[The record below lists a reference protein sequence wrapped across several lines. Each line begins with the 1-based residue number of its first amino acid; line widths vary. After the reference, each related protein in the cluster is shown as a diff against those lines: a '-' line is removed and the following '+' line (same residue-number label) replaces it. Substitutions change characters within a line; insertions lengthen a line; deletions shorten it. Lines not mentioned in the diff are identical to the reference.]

1 MNIKYLNSNQSYSEY
16 GVFSLNAIES
26 SKSISVVAFNDVNTI
41 YNKEISI
48 PHKHD
53 FYSIMWVKEGSLI
66 QVVDG
71 ETYVW
76 KKGTV
81 ALGQPRSVFQFKSS
95 SAPFEAICVCVPE
108 SMFCMIDCNLVD
120 FIKHEIF
127 CRNMACTIED
137 KDDYRNFSNAVGI
150 LQKECSRGD
159 PNQQD
164 LHMQATIFSYLAL
177 SLRHSIVSEPHP
189 VLLCKNKFHHEIYL
203 GFLRLMDEHLR
214 EERKVDFYAEKLNVG
229 KRTLERS
236 VKECCGETPFVLLRK
251 RRMAEAKF
259 LIAVERKPLK
269 EVSAELCFEEYSHF
283 SSTFKRVFGVSPDD
297 YVNGFTDS
305 NSDVEAC

>member
-1 MNIKYLNSNQSYSEY
+1 MNIKYLNPNKSYSEY
-16 GVFSLNAIES
+16 GVFSLDAIEN
-26 SKSISVVAFNDVNTI
+26 SKSISVVAFSDINTI

-53 FYSIMWVKEGSLI
+53 FYSIMWVKEGSLT

-76 KKGTV
+76 NKGTI
-81 ALGQPRSVFQFKSS
+81 ALGQPHRVLQCKNY

-108 SMFCMIDCNLVD
+108 SIFCVLGCGLVD
-120 FIKHEIF
+120 FLKHEIF
-127 CRNMACTIED
+127 GRNVACTIDD

-150 LQKECSRGD
+150 LQKECTMGNL
-159 PNQQD
+159 NQHD

-189 VLLCKNKFHHEIYL
+189 LQSCKNKSHYEICL
-203 GFLRLMDEHLR
+203 GFLRLLDEHFR

-229 KRTLERS
+229 KRTLQRS
-236 VKECCGETPFVLLRK
+236 VKECCGETPFSLLTK
-251 RRMAEAKF
+251 RRMAEAKY
-259 LIAVERKPLK
+259 LIAVEKKSLK
-269 EVSAELCFEEYSHF
+269 EVSFELYFEEYSHF
-283 SSTFKRVFGVSPDD
+283 SSTFKRVFGVSPND
-297 YVNGFTDS
+297 YVNDFTGS
-305 NSDVEAC
+305 NSDVEAS